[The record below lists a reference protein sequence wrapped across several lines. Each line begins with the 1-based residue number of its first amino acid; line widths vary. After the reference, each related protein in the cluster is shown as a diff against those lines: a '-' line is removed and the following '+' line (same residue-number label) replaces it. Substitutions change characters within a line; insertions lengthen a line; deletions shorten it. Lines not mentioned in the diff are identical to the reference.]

1 MKNYVLDACAI
12 IALFRNEAGAEKVAE
27 IINEAFNGESFVAI
41 NKINALEIYYDILRD
56 YGKIAADEFLEAL
69 EKLPISI
76 QDKITNPLFKEAGR
90 FKAYY
95 KISLADSIALA
106 EASINNF
113 ALVTADHHE
122 FDAIENSNTEI
133 IAFYWI
139 R

>member
-1 MKNYVLDACAI
+1 MKNYVLDACAV
-12 IALFRNEAGAEKVAE
+12 IALFRNETGAEKVAG
-27 IINEAFNGESFVAI
+27 IINEAFNGESFVTI

-56 YGKIAADEFLEAL
+56 YGLAAADEFVEAL
-69 EKLPISI
+69 EKLPISM

-90 FKAYY
+90 FKANY

-122 FDAIENSNTEI
+122 FDAIDKSTREDI
-133 IAFYWI
+133 VFYWI